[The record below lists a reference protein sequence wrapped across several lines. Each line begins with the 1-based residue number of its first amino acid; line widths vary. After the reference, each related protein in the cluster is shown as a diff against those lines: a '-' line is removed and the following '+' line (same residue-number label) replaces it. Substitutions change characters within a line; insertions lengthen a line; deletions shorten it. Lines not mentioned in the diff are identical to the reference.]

1 MKTNKITRVVDE
13 IDKRR
18 EEQVKALTRIC
29 NNVHRIMDD
38 LLVLSKLMR
47 EVENNEYDNKIG
59 CKMVNK
65 AIEKR

>member
-1 MKTNKITRVVDE
+1 MKTNKITRAVDE
-13 IDKRR
+13 IDRRR

-47 EVENNEYDNKIG
+47 EGNNEYDNKIG
-59 CKMVNK
+59 GKMVNK